1 MPLSMHRISI
11 PVFKQSLS
19 ALSSVLKKAETYCSE
34 NNIDTKDLLQKRLA
48 PDMFTLTQQIQRATF
63 HAAQAAAKLAGIDNP
78 EFEDKETSF
87 SDLQQR
93 INYTIEILNQFD
105 AKQFEGSENRPLEV
119 QTRVGIISF
128 IGQDFLLHFAIPQ
141 FLFHVTTAYGIIRN
155 AGVEVGKRDF
165 IGNSDDR

>member
-1 MPLSMHRISI
+1 MLPR
-11 PVFKQSLS
+11 P
-19 ALSSVLKKAETYCSE
+19 
-34 NNIDTKDLLQKRLA
+34 
-48 PDMFTLTQQIQRATF
+48 PP
-63 HAAQAAAKLAGIDNP
+63 KLAGIDNP
-78 EFEDKETSF
+78 EFEDEETSF

-93 INYTIEILNQFD
+93 IKYTIEILNQFD
-105 AKQFEGSENRPLEV
+105 AKQLEGSENRPLEV